1 MRIRHE
7 KFISL
12 FSKDENLYRALFGD
26 TNTFG
31 SLEYR
36 ILKISKKHSEHF
48 GYDPGKSGINKMK
61 GDLFE
66 IFTEALIHLCGSH
79 SSMCISS
86 YRPINSGNDNG
97 VDGVGMCL
105 KSNQLTVQVK
115 FRSKVESELISKD
128 IKQFWGQSIVK
139 YGVDKDVK
147 GNMVIVTNCA
157 GVNWYT
163 LKEVLL
169 DKARVINRE
178 DILAIL
184 KNNNCFWD
192 NLRLMII
199 RSLQENLGSDYEYKW
214 EKI

>member
-7 KFISL
+7 QFISL
-12 FSKDENLYRALFGD
+12 FSKDENIYRTLFSG
-26 TNTFG
+26 NNSFG

-36 ILKISKKHSEHF
+36 IQKISKKHAEYF
-48 GYDPGKSGINKMK
+48 GYDPGKSGTNKMK

-79 SSMCISS
+79 SSVCIST
-86 YRPINSGNDNG
+86 YKPIVSGNDNG
-97 VDGVGMCL
+97 VDGIGLCL
-105 KSNQLTVQVK
+105 KSNPLTVQVK
-115 FRSKVESELISKD
+115 FRSKIETELISKD

-139 YGVDKDVK
+139 YGVNKDVK

-169 DKARVINRE
+169 DKARVINRD

-192 NLRLMII
+192 NLRLLVE
-199 RSLQENLGSDYEYKW
+199 RSLQENLGDDYEYKW
-214 EKI
+214 NLN

>member
-7 KFISL
+7 QFITL
-12 FSKDENLYRALFGD
+12 FVKDENIYRSLFGD
-26 TNTFG
+26 NNAFG
-31 SLEYR
+31 SFEYR
-36 ILKISKKHSEHF
+36 LLKISEKNSEYF
-48 GYDPGKSGINKMK
+48 GYAPGKDGINKMK

-66 IFTEALIHLCGSH
+66 IFVEALIHLCGSH
-79 SSMCISS
+79 SSMCIST
-86 YRPINSGNDNG
+86 YTPIESGNDNG
-97 VDGVGMCL
+97 VDGTGLCL
-105 KSNQLTVQVK
+105 KSNPLTVQVK
-115 FRSKVESELISKD
+115 FRSKIESEVVSKD

-139 YGVDKDVK
+139 YGVDKDVV

-169 DKARVINRE
+169 GKARVINRD
-178 DILAIL
+178 DILMIL

-192 NLRLMII
+192 NLRAMIE

-214 EKI
+214 KLE